1 MAGKEEVRRR
11 KYEGRSMK
19 EKLRST
25 NRAMSYFFLFRLAPI
40 AVCVDNLFIVRQA
53 HSEVNPSSGKPNIL
67 KEEKTMGL
75 LDSILG
81 AATGKTDG
89 SGGAAQL
96 IGVLGGLLAQSG
108 GLQGLANKFAQ
119 SGQGNAF
126 QSWVGVGEDEAI
138 SSNQIQ
144 NALGSEQVNA
154 LAAKMGIDPAQASSF
169 LAEYLPKIVDKLTPA
184 GKVDPTADHQ
194 QGLAALLPSLLQSL
208 QGQAPSG
215 QSTQA

>member
-1 MAGKEEVRRR
+1 
-11 KYEGRSMK
+11 
-19 EKLRST
+19 
-25 NRAMSYFFLFRLAPI
+25 
-40 AVCVDNLFIVRQA
+40 
-53 HSEVNPSSGKPNIL
+53 
-67 KEEKTMGL
+67 MGL

-81 AATGKTDG
+81 AVTGKTDS

-126 QSWVGVGEDEAI
+126 QSWVGMDENQPV
-138 SSNQIQ
+138 SSGQVQ
-144 NALGSEQVNA
+144 NALGSEQVKA

-169 LAEYLPKIVDKLTPA
+169 LAEYLPKVVDKLTPE
-184 GKVDPTADHQ
+184 GKVDPAADHQ

-208 QGQAPSG
+208 SG
-215 QSTQA
+215 QSSTDRPARA